1 MRGSCYVSNTSRRLA
16 TSLKTSAGS
25 VRKKVLVPCS
35 SSIWLISIN
44 FGCHGQEK
52 LYFADS
58 SSPYF
63 LFFFLRAIYTI
74 FSKQSQTS
82 LLKLFLKF
90 WRFCTIKRT
99 FLRLWQTLTRS
110 TSTLIKSSTSN
121 VLFLL
126 FDKSPFT
133 EKSKKKLWVHSTETN
148 RQFTIHKQ
156 RIYWIKKTVPEL
168 SWENITVCLFL
179 TVTFSCEL
187 WGISVTSPTSELVHT
202 KVSSP
207 TQLWRTSSLV
217 GEGATYRCKG
227 SRKFFLFVV
236 VFFWS
241 IEITE
246 TRVGKKLPGPDPW
259 KKPVNVRFM

>member
-1 MRGSCYVSNTSRRLA
+1 MRESCYVSNTSRRLA

-44 FGCHGQEK
+44 FGCHGQGK

-168 SWENITVCLFL
+168 SWENNSDLFL
-179 TVTFSCEL
+179 WVVRNICYFTHKWTCPHKGQLTHTVVKDEFTCGRRGHL
-187 WGISVTSPTSELVHT
+187 
-202 KVSSP
+202 
-207 TQLWRTSSLV
+207 SL
-217 GEGATYRCKG
+217 
-227 SRKFFLFVV
+227 
-236 VFFWS
+236 
-241 IEITE
+241 
-246 TRVGKKLPGPDPW
+246 
-259 KKPVNVRFM
+259 